1 MPVTGWSREHG
12 DLRVPHFIGLH
23 AIQALALIAVGLR
36 RWRAPEAVR
45 VRALLAAAASYASL
59 FLLLLWEALRGQSV
73 VAPDATA
80 LASIAIWAVVT
91 VLVLGWIGLRLARC
105 LARRLGSDGSMTA
118 EQLFSI
124 LNLMTVAAWLPLVFL
139 PRVRWTA
146 TLLPVVMPSLL
157 AVIYVVLV
165 AATLARS
172 EGGFSSLAGVR
183 ALFDNPWALLAG
195 WTHYLAF
202 DLFIGGWEVRDAQR
216 RGIPHLLIVP
226 ALVLTFLF
234 GPAGLL
240 LYLATRW
247 FARGKGV
254 QPFPD

>member
-1 MPVTGWSREHG
+1 
-12 DLRVPHFIGLH
+12 
-23 AIQALALIAVGLR
+23 
-36 RWRAPEAVR
+36 
-45 VRALLAAAASYASL
+45 
-59 FLLLLWEALRGQSV
+59 
-73 VAPDATA
+73 
-80 LASIAIWAVVT
+80 
-91 VLVLGWIGLRLARC
+91 
-105 LARRLGSDGSMTA
+105 MTA

-139 PRVRWTA
+139 PRARWSLTIV
-146 TLLPVVMPSLL
+146 PVLMPVLL

-165 AATLARS
+165 AATMVGS

-183 ALFDNPWALLAG
+183 TLFDNPWVLLAG

-226 ALVLTFLF
+226 ALVLTFLL

-240 LYLATRW
+240 LYLAIRW
-247 FARGKGV
+247 FASGRRAPAVPSAGTTGG
-254 QPFPD
+254 